1 MNQRSRLYQRYR
13 SSFLLPA
20 LGLLASPAYA
30 AGGGSTLPFNEALT
44 TITDNLTGPTASTI
58 IVALIVAALLT
69 IGLSKEPWLKTLG
82 GAVVICALLAKVT
95 SLPGILGLSAATGE
109 ADAFRYP
116 AIALSAVVFLLLSA
130 PLIHFLIRACRVS
143 DARDERG

>member
-1 MNQRSRLYQRYR
+1 MNQRHRRL
-13 SSFLLPA
+13 FLLLM

-109 ADAFRYP
+109 ADAFRLP
-116 AIALSAVVFLLLSA
+116 AFALSAMVFLLLAAS
-130 PLIHFLIRACRVS
+130 LIPFLIGVCRS
-143 DARDERG
+143 SGARNERG